1 MAKYRKKP
9 VEIEAFKFYVDNMPD
24 WFIDKVSDN
33 TVTLCN
39 CDYKRYSI
47 DEAYCLIETLE
58 GVHRCNGGDYVIKGV
73 KGELYPCKPDIFE
86 MTYEAVETIA
96 VEERKECGSENNK
109 KLNKIIIKYYGE
121 EIVINTESTLEEVAK
136 AICYYKE
143 DGSSLIGIKDYL
155 YGNTIFLN
163 PRAVTLI
170 KDVTDYESIIP
181 FENNEWCNKLATEV
195 IKRINKHH
203 KNQGIILKL

>member
-1 MAKYRKKP
+1 MDKYRKKP

-24 WFIDKVSDN
+24 WFMDKVSDN

-86 MTYEAVETIA
+86 MTYEAVE
-96 VEERKECGSENNK
+96 ERKECGSENNK
-109 KLNKIIIKYYGE
+109 KLNKISIKCDGE
-121 EIVINTESTLEEVAK
+121 EIVINTEFTLEEVAK
-136 AICYYKE
+136 LIYYHKE
-143 DGSSLIGIKDYL
+143 IGSSLIDVEDDL
-155 YGNTIFLN
+155 YRKNIFLN
-163 PRAVTLI
+163 PRAVSLI
-170 KDVTDYESIIP
+170 KDVTDDESIIP
-181 FENNEWCNKLATEV
+181 FENSEWCNKLATEV

-203 KNQGIILKL
+203 KN